1 MGCRHL
7 EKKGVLETFIFF
19 ITFDGSLNIKIT
31 RFQYT
36 IYLVLNI
43 FLYILNVESFVLEVL
58 NISTHDMQSEKEF
71 I

>member
-7 EKKGVLETFIFF
+7 EKKGVLKTFIFF

-43 FLYILNVESFVLEVL
+43 FYILKVESFVLEVH

>member
-7 EKKGVLETFIFF
+7 GKKGVLETFIFF
-19 ITFDGSLNIKIT
+19 ITFDGSLNIKIM
-31 RFQYT
+31 RFQYI

-43 FLYILNVESFVLEVL
+43 FYILKVESFVLEVH

>member
-43 FLYILNVESFVLEVL
+43 FYILKVESFVLEVH